1 MLILQCHPERSRS
14 IGISKIENY
23 CEAVPLRGAPPFSRF
38 LREGGRRPKR
48 FQVPEETDR
57 TGSDLGFESQNL
69 LEPHMTITAAP
80 SIESSL
86 SAIKASLA

>member
-1 MLILQCHPERSRS
+1 MLILECHAERSRS

-23 CEAVPLRGAPPFSRF
+23 GEECPTEGCRRERF
-38 LREGGRRPKR
+38 GLPG
-48 FQVPEETDR
+48 ETDR
-57 TGSDLGFESQNL
+57 TGLDLGFESQHL
-69 LEPHMTITAAP
+69 LEAHMTITAAP